1 MTVTATTRPGD
12 NAIHPDGP
20 CVHCGLPI
28 PPGENIIDQSAGVPV
43 GFCCLGCRG
52 AYRLIREA
60 GLERFYRDR
69 RWPEAGVPEGAYSHR
84 FDEAALAGRVRLV
97 PGGAELVFLLEGI
110 RCATCVWLNER
121 ILSGLPGVQEA
132 RVNYATHRVRVRFD
146 PDRTSPL
153 AIFQVVSRLGYQPRI
168 DNRAAEQE
176 ARKRERH
183 ALLIRFGTAAF
194 LSMQLMGFS
203 LALYAGFFQG
213 MDSSARDLIQWLAAA
228 VATPV
233 VFYSG
238 APFLRGAW
246 RGLRHGVPNMDLLV
260 ALGIL
265 AAYGYS
271 LYALIGGSEVYFDT
285 AVMIVTLLLLGRL
298 LENGA
303 RQRAAA
309 GIERLLELAPTSA
322 CRVTP
327 EGTET
332 LDAAELKPGD
342 LILVRPG
349 ERIPVDGVVAEGAAE
364 IDEAV
369 VTGEPLP
376 VLRRAGERVVSGSLN
391 LTTAVTLRVTCT
403 ADDSFL
409 ARIVRLVEE
418 AQARQAPVQRLADRT
433 AALFVPCVVVMA
445 GLTWCWWTWQG
456 TGPVT
461 PLLHAVAVLVVACP
475 CALGL
480 ATPTA
485 VLVATGFGAGRGI
498 FFRGGDV
505 LEGVGRLSR
514 IAFDKTG
521 TLTLGQP
528 RVHAVYPRE
537 ISADDLVARAA
548 LVETGSSHPLA
559 RGILAEARRR
569 GVVPPVR
576 GGARAIPGRGLTL
589 DTPEGPLRV
598 GSREFILAEGIDLTL
613 PPVEAAALTEVHVS
627 QGGRYLGALL
637 LDDPVRPDAA
647 SAVKNLTLAGL
658 RPVLLT
664 GDLPA
669 AGQRV
674 ASQLGIEKV
683 FGALTPGGK
692 ADWINE
698 QRVRGERVMMVGD
711 GINDAPA
718 LAAADVGCALA
729 GGTDIALETSDLVLT
744 RPDLGRL
751 GEAVALGRRTLKI
764 IRQNLFW
771 AFAYNLLALPL
782 AAAGQLAPIHAAAAM
797 ALSSV
802 CVVGNSLRLA
812 RMPGT

>member
-1 MTVTATTRPGD
+1 MPGAETTQQWGTLGNPE
-12 NAIHPDGP
+12 HP
-20 CVHCGLPI
+20 CAHCGLPI
-28 PPGENIIDQSAGVPV
+28 PPGESIVEQSDSGPV
-43 GFCCLGCRG
+43 GFCCHGCRG
-52 AYRLIREA
+52 AFRLIRGA

-69 RWPEAGVPEGAYSHR
+69 RWSEAGIPEGAFADR
-84 FDEAALAGRVRLV
+84 FDEAALAGRVRQV

-110 RCATCVWLNER
+110 RCSTCVWLNEK

-132 RVNYATHRVRVRFD
+132 RVNYATHRARVRFD

-153 AIFQVVSRLGYQPRI
+153 ALFQTVSRLGYQPRI

-183 ALLIRFGTAAF
+183 SLLVRFGTAAF

-213 MDSSARDLIQWLAAA
+213 MDTSARNLLQLLAAA

-238 APFLRGAW
+238 APFLQGAW

-271 LYALIGGSEVYFDT
+271 LYGLAAGGEVYFDT

-309 GIERLLELAPTSA
+309 GIERLLELAPATA
-322 CRVTP
+322 CRLTP
-327 EGTET
+327 DGPET
-332 LDAAELKPGD
+332 VDGASLRPGD

-349 ERIPVDGVVAEGAAE
+349 ERIPADSVVAEGAAE
-364 IDEAV
+364 VDEAV

-403 ADDSFL
+403 TDDSFL

-433 AALFVPCVVVMA
+433 AAFFVPCVILLA
-445 GLTWCWWTWQG
+445 CLTWVWWTWQG
-456 TGPVT
+456 AGPVA

-485 VLVATGFGAGRGI
+485 VLVATGFGASRGI

-505 LEGVGRLSR
+505 LERVGRLNR
-514 IAFDKTG
+514 VAFDKTG
-521 TLTLGQP
+521 TLTLAQP
-528 RVHAVYPRE
+528 HVSAVHPQGIA
-537 ISADDLVARAA
+537 ADDLVARAA
-548 LVETGSSHPLA
+548 LVEAGSSHPLA
-559 RGILAEARRR
+559 RGILAEAGRR
-569 GVVPPVR
+569 GVAPPFR
-576 GGARAIPGRGLTL
+576 GGARAVPGRGLAL
-589 DTPEGPLRV
+589 DTPEGILRV
-598 GSREFILAEGIDLTL
+598 GSREFIQAGGTGLPL
-613 PPVEAAALTEVHVS
+613 PPAITTALTEVHVS
-627 QGGRYLGALL
+627 LGDLYLGVLL
-637 LDDPVRPDAA
+637 LDDPIRPDAPA
-647 SAVKNLTLAGL
+647 AVNKLALAGL
-658 RPVLLT
+658 YPVLLT
-664 GDLPA
+664 GDQPA

-674 ASQLGIEKV
+674 AGVLGIESV
-683 FGALTPGGK
+683 FAAMAPGDK
-692 ADWINE
+692 ADWINRRRALGD
-698 QRVRGERVMMVGD
+698 RVLMVGD

-751 GEAVALGRRTLKI
+751 VEAVALGRRTLKV

-771 AFAYNLLALPL
+771 AFAYNVLALPL

-812 RMPGT
+812 RMPRT